1 MRTVNQPTLDD
12 LLFIGAWVCDDD
24 RKELALTRDPDD
36 YVRLAHDAWESGFK
50 YVVLDNALPVFAF
63 GAKQLGDTALVWGFK
78 TDRGCKAVRVVTKF
92 IRRDMIPALR
102 GAGVRKAICIVHPD
116 NRASQLWLRHLGFT
130 PRATS
135 RDFGTR
141 QEEVLLFQRDEPD
154 ARPH

>member
-1 MRTVNQPTLDD
+1 MKTVNQPTMDD
-12 LLFIGAWVCDDD
+12 LLYVGVWMCESDWN
-24 RKELALTRDPDD
+24 ELALTRDPND
-36 YVRLAHDAWESGFK
+36 YVRLAHDAWESEFK

-78 TDRGCKAVRVVTKF
+78 TDDGCKSVGTVTKF
-92 IRRDMIPALR
+92 IRRTMIPALR
-102 GAGVRKAICIVHPD
+102 DAGVRKAVCIVDPD
-116 NRASQLWLRHLGFT
+116 NRASQIWLRHLGFT

-141 QEEVLLFQRDEPD
+141 QEDVLLFQRDEPD